1 MTLSENSM
9 IFLGCSYTSG
19 VGLSDQTQCY
29 TNIMCEQ
36 LDKEEV
42 NFAYLGANNYSSFDT
57 ISQLQLVPNSS
68 LVLQITSLARIKYYD
83 HDCHEIK
90 DRIFSNPPFS
100 RTLMSVYTDEFLI
113 YELDRYLNL
122 VTKYTKAARAN
133 LIIWDVTNV
142 FDITVDRKIRDCL
155 KQFKEYIHLT
165 SALGQPDSYRVDNG
179 TDGEG
184 KSLGTGHPGTE
195 SHKLI
200 AKKLVD
206 HYNALYS

>member
-1 MTLSENSM
+1 MILSENSM

-42 NFAYLGANNYSSFDT
+42 NFAYMGANNYSSFDT
-57 ISQLQLVPNSS
+57 LSQLQLVPNSS
-68 LVLQITSLARIKYYD
+68 LVLQIAQLARIKYYD
-83 HDCHEIK
+83 HDHHEIK
-90 DRIFSNPPFS
+90 DRVFSNPPFD
-100 RTLMSVYTDEFLI
+100 RNLMSVYNDEFLI

-122 VTKYTKAARAN
+122 VTKYTKVAGVN
-133 LIIWDVTNV
+133 LIIWDVANV
-142 FDITVDRKIRDCL
+142 FDIAVDRKIKDCL
-155 KQFKEYIHLT
+155 KQFKEYVYLT
-165 SALGQPDSYRVDNG
+165 SALNRSNSYRVDNG

-184 KSLGTGHPGTE
+184 KLLGTGHPGPE

>member
-1 MTLSENSM
+1 MTLSKNTM
-9 IFLGCSYTSG
+9 LFLGCRYTSG
-19 VGLSDQTQCY
+19 VGLADQTQCY
-29 TNIMCEQ
+29 TNIMSKH
-36 LDKEEV
+36 LHKEEV
-42 NFAYLGANNYSSFDT
+42 NLAYIGANNYSSFDT
-57 ISQLQLVPNSS
+57 LSALHLIPHSS

-83 HDCHEIK
+83 HDHHEIK

-113 YELDRYLNL
+113 YELDRYLKL
-122 VTKYTKAARAN
+122 ITKYTKAARAN
-133 LIIWDVTNV
+133 LIIWDVANT
-142 FDITVDRKIRDCL
+142 FDGAVDLKIRDCL

-165 SALGQPDSYRVDNG
+165 SALGRPDSYRVDNG

-184 KSLGTGHPGTE
+184 KQLGAGHPGPE